1 MESSFSE
8 APQEYP
14 EPKHVKHEVLLRI
27 PAGCRVHLMEEGE
40 AVEIANGEF
49 SLERISD
56 ENVSLA
62 AIIKVGED
70 LQWPLTKDEP
80 VVKVDPLH
88 YLFSFPMKDGD
99 PLSYGV
105 TFSEQSEASSLGFLD
120 SLLNEHSTF
129 SCPASSRNYKNTDWK
144 EFAPRMDDYNNMLA
158 RAIAGGTGQIIK
170 GIFICTNAYSNQ
182 VPGLSCLEFN

>member
-14 EPKHVKHEVLLRI
+14 EPKNVRHEVLLRI

-49 SLERISD
+49 LLERISD

-80 VVKVDPLH
+80 VVRMAILSAMES
-88 YLFSFPMKDGD
+88 LFP
-99 PLSYGV
+99 
-105 TFSEQSEASSLGFLD
+105 SSL
-120 SLLNEHSTF
+120 
-129 SCPASSRNYKNTDWK
+129 K
-144 EFAPRMDDYNNMLA
+144 LA
-158 RAIAGGTGQIIK
+158 AWAFWTR
-170 GIFICTNAYSNQ
+170 F
-182 VPGLSCLEFN
+182 